1 MPVQQ
6 ISYLN
11 RFLDPV
17 TEMLPR
23 DVLERIVNFRFDDVT
38 RARAAELAEK
48 ANEGQ
53 LTDDERAEYSEYVE
67 TLDLIGIMQATARQ
81 ILAKQAS

>member
-1 MPVQQ
+1 MSVQQ
-6 ISYLN
+6 TSYLN

-23 DVLERIVNFRFDDVT
+23 DALERIVNFRFDDVT
-38 RARAAELAEK
+38 RARAVELAEK

-53 LTDDERAEYSEYVE
+53 LSEDERAEYAEYVE
-67 TLDLIGIMQATARQ
+67 TLDLIGIMQASARA
-81 ILAKQAS
+81 ILARHAS

>member
-23 DVLERIVNFRFDDVT
+23 DVLKRIVDFRFDDVT

-48 ANEGQ
+48 ANEG
-53 LTDDERAEYSEYVE
+53 LLSEDERAEYAEYVE
-67 TLDLIGIMQATARQ
+67 TLDLIGTVQATARA
-81 ILAKQAS
+81 ILAKHAS